1 MQDEKL
7 NRLIYPED
15 CQRASMYCQN
25 ALRIL
30 EEVGIEENQED
41 LDWWLEEYDYLYEL
55 ISNKPPGLPAIPR
68 TTCDG
73 VVHPSL
79 SMFWRRY
86 HRLKFPIKD
95 DEEDIEEDSR
105 DENENLDPEN

>member
-1 MQDEKL
+1 MDNEKL
-7 NRLIYPED
+7 VRLIYPED

-41 LDWWLEEYDYLYEL
+41 LDWWLEEYNDLYML
-55 ISNKPPGLPAIPR
+55 LSNEPPGLPPIPR

-73 VVHPSL
+73 ILYPTL
-79 SMFWRRY
+79 SEFWRRY

-95 DEEDIEEDSR
+95 DEGDREEGSVDED
-105 DENENLDPEN
+105 ENLDPEN